1 MSKKN
6 ISVTIS
12 DDESSELTL
21 LLNKK
26 TENKKNFEIIT
37 EADIKYWINNVEDL
51 TKADLKTDQ
60 LSEDEQIETA
70 WKQYSTD
77 FSEFSEFIN
86 ALADVSD
93 FKITESE
100 ADQ

>member
-6 ISVTIS
+6 ISVIIS

-21 LLNKK
+21 LLNEKA
-26 TENKKNFEIIT
+26 ENKKNFEIIT
-37 EADIKYWINNVEDL
+37 EADMKYWINNVEDF
-51 TKADLKTDQ
+51 TEADLKTDQ
-60 LSEDEQIETA
+60 LSEDKQIKTA

-77 FSEFSEFIN
+77 FLKFLKFIN
-86 ALADVSD
+86 VLINMSD
-93 FKITESE
+93 FKITESK